1 MYIVHYGNN
10 VCVMYVKDIKEET
23 AGGGPTG
30 GTVPLSLLVAM
41 SAGHV
46 NHRERD
52 QFMIPGITVSSPPP
66 SPH

>member
-1 MYIVHYGNN
+1 MYIKGSN
-10 VCVMYVKDIKEET
+10 VCVTYVKDMEEKT
-23 AGGGPTG
+23 AGGPTDE
-30 GTVPLSLLVAM
+30 TVPLSLLVAM

-52 QFMIPGITVSSPPP
+52 QFMIPGKTAPSPPP

>member
-1 MYIVHYGNN
+1 M
-10 VCVMYVKDIKEET
+10 EEKT
-23 AGGGPTG
+23 AGGPTDE
-30 GTVPLSLLVAM
+30 TVPLSLLVAM

-52 QFMIPGITVSSPPP
+52 QFMIPGKTAPSPPP